1 MNEKLGARKWLTF
14 IIAGLVGQLAWAI
27 ENMYLNVYAFYVS
40 SDYLFIPLMTALS
53 AVTATVTTLLMGA
66 LSDRLGKRKAFIS
79 FGYIIW
85 GVSIIL
91 FAFFDPHKEYS
102 FIGNSAMLAG
112 TFIVIL
118 DCIMTFFGSTANDA
132 SFNAYVTDNTNT
144 KNRGKVESF
153 LSILPMVA
161 MIMIVVAAG
170 FLVSRG
176 EGQEP
181 LWLIFFLIFGALT
194 LIAGVVLLFIIPKD
208 ELTPNKEEK
217 YIKNIFY
224 GFRPSVIK
232 QNKMLYFILIA
243 FTLFNMA
250 IQCFFPYFMVYVQNV
265 LMIQGGDFTITLGVV
280 LVLGCLITVGVGLFM
295 DKIGKNRVLIPA
307 IGVAIAGAIAMF
319 FSNTNVLVMISGT
332 VLMAGY
338 LVGTAVF
345 GAKIRDNTPKEE
357 AGLFQGIR
365 MIFAVM
371 IPMVTGPYIGEALF
385 HINEHTYI
393 NEYGKTVLEPN
404 AFMFVGVAVLMALT
418 LGASIFIIL
427 KEKKNGEE
435 A

>member
-1 MNEKLGARKWLTF
+1 MNKKLGTRKWMTF
-14 IIAGLVGQLAWAI
+14 IIAGLIGQLAWAI

-40 SDYLFIPLMTALS
+40 SDYIFIPLMTALS
-53 AVTATVTTLLMGA
+53 AVTATATTLFMGA

-85 GVSIIL
+85 GISIIL
-91 FAFFDPHKEYS
+91 FAFFDPHTSYS
-102 FIGNSAMLAG
+102 FIGSSAILAG

-118 DCIMTFFGSTANDA
+118 DCVMTFFGSTANDA
-132 SFNAYVTDNTNT
+132 AFNAYVTDNTSTN
-144 KNRGKVESF
+144 NRGKVESF

-170 FLVSRG
+170 MLVDGSNN
-176 EGQEP
+176 
-181 LWLIFFLIFGALT
+181 WLVFFIIFGALT
-194 LIAGVVLLFIIPKD
+194 LVAGIALFFITPKETIVPKKD
-208 ELTPNKEEK
+208 EP

-232 QNKMLYFILIA
+232 QNKMLYFVLIA

-250 IQCFFPYFMVYVQNV
+250 IQCFFPYFMVYIQNV
-265 LMIQGGDFTITLGVV
+265 IGIKGGDFTITLGVV
-280 LVLGCLITVGVGLFM
+280 LVVACIITVVIGLFM
-295 DKIGKNRVLIPA
+295 DKIGKNKILLPA
-307 IGVAIAGAIAMF
+307 LGVAIIGALLMF
-319 FSNTNVLVMISGT
+319 FAGDMVFVIIAGT
-332 VLMAGY
+332 ILMAGY
-338 LVGTAVF
+338 LVCTAIF

-371 IPMVTGPYIGEALF
+371 IPMVTGPYIGEAFFL
-385 HINEHTYI
+385 INAHTYP
-393 NEYGKTVLEPN
+393 NEYGNIVLEPN
-404 AFMFVGVAVLMALT
+404 SFMFIGVVILLTLT
-418 LGASIFIIL
+418 LGASLFIIL
-427 KEKKNGEE
+427 KEKKDGQK